1 MLPVARRS
9 SRSLGCHSFYI
20 VLSSYNVFGFRFRL
34 WLKLCFPLP
43 SQTLALAAFSSL
55 ATMAMAHGGDEVDMA
70 GVVAAGIAS
79 EGHMAALEAE
89 LKQLTE
95 DKKVLAKQ
103 VKKEKHKR
111 DRLLAK
117 AGKSLSV
124 EDLSQLLAAKTAK
137 AAAAIAKAKVKAK
150 AKAKA
155 AAAPALPPPPAGG
168 EAAGPE

>member
-1 MLPVARRS
+1 
-9 SRSLGCHSFYI
+9 
-20 VLSSYNVFGFRFRL
+20 
-34 WLKLCFPLP
+34 
-43 SQTLALAAFSSL
+43 
-55 ATMAMAHGGDEVDMA
+55 MAMAHGGGEVDMA

>member
-1 MLPVARRS
+1 M
-9 SRSLGCHSFYI
+9 
-20 VLSSYNVFGFRFRL
+20 
-34 WLKLCFPLP
+34 
-43 SQTLALAAFSSL
+43 AAP
-55 ATMAMAHGGDEVDMA
+55 GVDEVDMA

-95 DKKVLAKQ
+95 DKKNLAKQ
-103 VKKEKHKR
+103 VKKEKQKR
-111 DRLLAK
+111 DRLMTK

-137 AAAAIAKAKVKAK
+137 AAAAKAK

-155 AAAPALPPPPAGG
+155 RAAAAPDAPPPPPLPPAGG